1 MITHRFCC
9 LTTSLPSPLWW
20 CLLCSHSP
28 VHQHCIGHLACT
40 LTMAG
45 TKIRE
50 CNISPNSLVWACH
63 KPVTY
68 KASHLPHMLSAEK
81 SKAPADLLSGEVALT
96 HTSLRSSRGPPTT
109 GRGTELTRVSNTIYE
124 DSTLL
129 SWSVLKVSLP
139 NVSAFT
145 TMISSIYKH
154 SVHNT
159 HYNVHQSEPFW

>member
-9 LTTSLPSPLWW
+9 LTTPHPSPLWW

-28 VHQHCIGHLACT
+28 VRQHCIGHLACT
-40 LTMAG
+40 LIMAG

-50 CNISPNSLVWACH
+50 CNVSPNSLVWACH

-68 KASHLPHMLSAEK
+68 KASHLPHMLSAET

-96 HTSLRSSRGPPTT
+96 HTSLCSSQGPPTT

-124 DSTLL
+124 DSTPL

-139 NVSAFT
+139 NVSAST
-145 TMISSIYKH
+145 TMISSIWTGGMETQAFSSQH
-154 SVHNT
+154 SL
-159 HYNVHQSEPFW
+159 